1 MPARRSYL
9 QRLAASLSPLGDSPA
24 LTPLAQAAPGEA
36 RPAATGQLPAPPETP
51 VAAPRVQQ
59 PVQSSAPVTVLRRAP
74 AAAPNPKAAARKT
87 TAVSADLQPRKA
99 AAVTPEAASA
109 PQRATKPVSAAPD
122 PKRIPP
128 VPPITTLP
136 AAPAEEF
143 RDTVDAMPAAPPA
156 SFPTFETPEIT
167 PETTSAV
174 LPFKRSAT
182 TPLIWGEPVALP
194 QRSTASLPLQS
205 TPSAP
210 FEPPA
215 PPGLPPKTASTG
227 TEIHIGT
234 IEVRTAPLA
243 PVAPPLPAPPPRAA
257 PPAAAAPIS
266 RAYGWRFGLGQR

>member
-1 MPARRSYL
+1 MQSRRSYL

-36 RPAATGQLPAPPETP
+36 RPPATGQLPAP
-51 VAAPRVQQ
+51 A
-59 PVQSSAPVTVLRRAP
+59 TVIRRAP
-74 AAAPNPKAAARKT
+74 AAAANPKTAARKT
-87 TAVSADLQPRKA
+87 TAVSADLQPGKA
-99 AAVTPEAASA
+99 LPVTQEAASA
-109 PQRATKPVSAAPD
+109 PRRVTKPGRAAPS
-122 PKRIPP
+122 PKPFLPIQ
-128 VPPITTLP
+128 PITTLP
-136 AAPAEEF
+136 AAPPEQFPE
-143 RDTVDAMPAAPPA
+143 TVAAVQAALPAAPPA
-156 SFPTFETPEIT
+156 SVPPFETPELT

-182 TPLIWGEPVALP
+182 AQMIWGEPVAPP
-194 QRSTASLPLQS
+194 QRSTALPPLKS

-215 PPGLPPKTASTG
+215 PPGTRNG

-243 PVAPPLPAPPPRAA
+243 PIGPPLPAPPPRAA